1 MSDVK
6 LSGPLFDG
14 RAERALS
21 DGLAAARKAVAK
33 EGASRAREY
42 LTASTEEGTTGRAE
56 RAVTYTDHSVVMVSG
71 KYVMPVV
78 VDDPRTYLVVT
89 SSLASYGPWLEG
101 TGSRNQ
107 TTRFKG
113 YRSFQMAAQLMQS
126 FAGNIADDTLQ
137 RYFGQMS

>member
-1 MSDVK
+1 MSSVK

-21 DGLAAARKAVAK
+21 DGLTAARKAVAK

-42 LTASTEEGTTGRAE
+42 LTASTEEGITGRAE
-56 RAVTYTDHSVVMVSG
+56 RSVTYTDHSVVMVSG

-78 VDDPRTYLVVT
+78 VDDPRTDLVVT
-89 SSLASYGPWLEG
+89 TSLASYGPWLEG

-113 YRSFQMAAQLMQS
+113 YHSFQMAAQLMRS